1 MEGKE
6 KIVLADG
13 TEIEI
18 ENGASQNCVQ
28 VVLQDLDGFKGLH
41 EKFTEANLEN
51 YKILNAEGLT
61 CAVLENKYLK
71 SSLVEQKENGFLISF
86 NLADV
91 DMLEK
96 RVAALE
102 AEQVT
107 IKSGQELQDGA
118 IADLGEIVGGMM
130 EGAEA

>member
-6 KIVLADG
+6 KIVLKDG

-28 VVLQDLDGFKGLH
+28 IVFQDLDGFKGLH
-41 EKFTEANLEN
+41 AKFTEANLEN

-61 CAVLENKYLK
+61 CADISNKYLK
-71 SSLVEQKENGFLISF
+71 STLVEQKENGFLISF

-118 IADLGEIVGGMM
+118 IADLGSAVSDIAEGG
-130 EGAEA
+130 AV